1 MVRII
6 LIGLGVLFLLVILL
20 ACYSALVV
28 ASRED
33 EEMERY
39 YLEYMSDQE
48 SASLSDKAAAE
59 KAEVSAG

>member
-6 LIGLGVLFLLVILL
+6 LIGLGALFLLVILL

-39 YLEYMSDQE
+39 YLEYMADQE
-48 SASLSDKAAAE
+48 ETSLPE
-59 KAEVSAG
+59 KAEVSVG

>member
-20 ACYSALVV
+20 TCYSALVV

-39 YLEYMSDQE
+39 YLEYMADQE
-48 SASLSDKAAAE
+48 ETSLPE
-59 KAEVSAG
+59 KAEVSVG